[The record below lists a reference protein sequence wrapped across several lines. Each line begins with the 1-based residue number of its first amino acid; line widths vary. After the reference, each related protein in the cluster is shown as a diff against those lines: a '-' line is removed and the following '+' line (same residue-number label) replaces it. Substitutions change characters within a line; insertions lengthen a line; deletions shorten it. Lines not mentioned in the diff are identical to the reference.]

1 VNRLR
6 IAAVTS
12 ATVAALATAGLAAG
26 PASAS
31 TVSPNTSFIGTCYTF
46 RGVNSAGGWC
56 DGNGP
61 NWVYQSRVFCAT
73 GVDYTGVTRWAGDR
87 RGSTATCP
95 SSNAVKGGLDVYY
108 NGIFEFSRYT

>member
-12 ATVAALATAGLAAG
+12 ATLAALATAGLAAG
-26 PASAS
+26 PAAAA
-31 TVSPNTSFIGTCYTF
+31 TVRPNTSFIGTCYPF
-46 RGVNSAGGWC
+46 RSTASGGGWC

-61 NWVYQSRVFCAT
+61 NWVYQARVYCAN

-87 RGSTATCP
+87 RGSTATCEG
-95 SSNAVKGGLDVYY
+95 SNAVEAGLDVYY
-108 NGIFEFSRYT
+108 NGIYEFSSYT